1 MPTTPY
7 ILIHISI
14 PPSRSNC
21 HHVPLLP
28 LIRPPCPIQLFID
41 PSPSNRT
48 RVIND
53 DHHAST
59 YSNNTQAR
67 PPLPPLDCSTYRG
80 CDIEEQTCVFI
91 RWKGMGSRAEIGTVG
106 RWPPASKSSLPFPSL
121 PSPRRPLRP
130 FGCRK
135 LIRPRGGGEGRR
147 GYARFKFEL
156 LCRYVRIFGPVSI
169 WPSFPVP
176 RVSVLLPPLPIF

>member
-1 MPTTPY
+1 M
-7 ILIHISI
+7 
-14 PPSRSNC
+14 
-21 HHVPLLP
+21 
-28 LIRPPCPIQLFID
+28 RPPCPIQLFID

-67 PPLPPLDCSTYRG
+67 PSPLPFLLPSSTYRG

-106 RWPPASKSSLPFPSL
+106 RCPPASKSSLPL
-121 PSPRRPLRP
+121 PCRPLRP

-135 LIRPRGGGEGRR
+135 LIRPRGGGVCT
-147 GYARFKFEL
+147 L
-156 LCRYVRIFGPVSI
+156 QVRTFVPVRTYI
-169 WPSFPVP
+169 WPGIDLAQFPAF
-176 RVSVLLPPLPIF
+176 LPPPYFRNSGNVQRVEDGEDGERGEMLPC

>member
-1 MPTTPY
+1 MYPHPY
-7 ILIHISI
+7 PSHPPIKLSPP
-14 PPSRSNC
+14 PPSPPHTS
-21 HHVPLLP
+21 
-28 LIRPPCPIQLFID
+28 PCPIQLFID

-67 PPLPPLDCSTYRG
+67 PSPHPLSLQLLHVSRLRYRRANLRVHQVERHGLSGRNRHGWPLATG
-80 CDIEEQTCVFI
+80 L
-91 RWKGMGSRAEIGTVG
+91 EI
-106 RWPPASKSSLPFPSL
+106 F

-135 LIRPRGGGEGRR
+135 LIRPRGEWGWGEEGMH
-147 GYARFKFEL
+147 ASSSNF
-156 LCRYVRIFGPVSI
+156 CACTYVLFGPVSI

-176 RVSVLLPPLPIF
+176 RVSVPPPIF